1 MASSSIYTVGG
12 AVQAGGK
19 NAVYISRRADEELFD
34 LCRRSVFCY
43 VLTPRQMGKT
53 SLIVRIAER
62 LAQEAGIIAINI
74 DLQEFGTQ
82 VTAEQWYL
90 GLLTKLED
98 ELDLDTDVL
107 AWWQE
112 RSELGV
118 TQRLNQFFQEV
129 LLTEIEEPIVIFV
142 DEIDTTLSLD
152 FTDDLYSAIRF
163 LYLSRSLKPELRRLS
178 FVLVGVATPS
188 DLIRDPKRTP
198 FNIGERVDLT
208 DFTFEEA
215 LPLTDGLEL
224 EAEQG
229 QQVLEW
235 VLQWT
240 RGHPYLTQRLFQA
253 LIEQERQD
261 WSQATVDQVVERTFF
276 GKESKSDSNLEF
288 VRDMLTKRSPDLSE
302 GLRTYREVLR
312 GRKPV
317 LDEEQS
323 LVKSHLKLSGIVLRE
338 EGNLQVRNPIYRRVF
353 DEEWVRKNLPLN
365 WKKRWQHLSIES
377 RLSILVIILF
387 LLAPTPAAIFS
398 YRQYQKAEEQRKI
411 AAQGRDEAQIFT
423 LITSAERHF
432 DSSPGIASLIEAV
445 KAGKKLQALEEKLK
459 QSDPKSKVDSATKMR
474 IVTAL
479 RQIVYDVVERN
490 RLEHD
495 TAVRSVS
502 ISRDDRIIA
511 AAGDDGIIKLW
522 NLDGSLKKTIN
533 AHQVVNICIRSGDRT
548 IEETRGVTD
557 ISFSPDNQTIASV
570 GADGSVKLWN
580 LDGSPIKT
588 LRESQ
593 IPESE
598 DSDCQLD
605 SFPFGSV
612 SFSSDSQI
620 IAFSGNE
627 NTVKLWK
634 RDGSLITTL
643 EGHLDKITDISFS
656 KDNQMIATA
665 SLDNTVKLWKRDGT
679 LIKSL
684 EEHGDIPIRVGEIII
699 NKKGVMSVDFS
710 ADNEMIASAGVDQ
723 TVKLWNLDG
732 TLITSL
738 TGHSDTVTS
747 VSFSPDKQVIVATSK
762 DRTIKLWQKDGTLI
776 DTIESHGDEVNDIS
790 FSPNGKI
797 VVSVS
802 NDKWVKLWQLNDK
815 RLATLVHSG
824 LATLVHSG
832 GTVWDVTFSPD
843 LQLIASGGLGTVKL
857 WDLKGNLINTFE
869 GHTSFVYDV
878 IFSPDGQLIVSAS
891 GDGTAKFWRRDG
903 SLINTITEDENAL
916 NRINFSPDGQLI
928 AHGSRDGIVKLS
940 DRNGKLIST
949 LEHGGVIQ
957 GISFSPDGDLI
968 ASSGNDKTIKLW
980 DRKGHLI
987 KTLEG
992 HSDTVY
998 NPNFSPNGQLIV
1010 SASNDGTVKLW
1021 HRDGRLLNTLNHNGW
1036 VHEAAFNPDGKIIAS
1051 VGFDEVVRL
1060 WQTDGTLIASLR
1072 GHNIPILGLSFSP
1085 DGKTL
1090 ASSDGD
1096 GKIILW
1102 DLNLDNL
1109 VVQGCNWLY
1118 NYLVTN
1124 PKVSDEEVELCP
1136 KAKSERQKKQN
1147 K

>member
-12 AVQAGGK
+12 AVQAGGR

-34 LCRRSVFCY
+34 LCRQSVFCY

-62 LAQEAGIIAINI
+62 LAQEAEIIAINI

-152 FTDDLYSAIRF
+152 FTDDLYAAIRF
-163 LYLSRSLKPELRRLS
+163 LYLSRSLKQELRRLS

-198 FNIGERVDLT
+198 FNIGERIDLT

-215 LPLTDGLEL
+215 LPLADGLEL
-224 EAEQG
+224 EAEQR

-235 VLQWT
+235 VLEWT
-240 RGHPYLTQRLFQA
+240 GGHPYLTQRLFQA

-261 WSQATVDQVVERTFF
+261 WSKEAVNQVVERTFL
-276 GKESKSDSNLEF
+276 GRESERDSNLQF

-323 LVKSHLKLSGIVLRE
+323 LVKSHLKLSGVVLRE
-338 EGNLQVRNPIYRRVF
+338 EGKLQVRNPIYRRVF
-353 DEEWVRKNLPLN
+353 DQEWVKKHLPIN
-365 WKKRWQHLSIES
+365 WKKRLQ
-377 RLSILVIILF
+377 RLGIGLGILF

-398 YRQYQKAEEQRKI
+398 YRQYLKAEAAREEAVKQKNLAEKERQEAERQRNLAEAAQKEAEKQREFAERRKDVEIKARKEEAEQKKVAQKKRQEAEAARIAEEEQRQIAEERRLEAIAAQKLAERAQVEEANARLEAEKQRQIAEEQRKI
-411 AAQGRDEAQIFT
+411 AAQGRDEAQIVT
-423 LITSAERHF
+423 LITSAERRF
-432 DSSPGIASLIEAV
+432 DSSPGIAALIEAV

-459 QSDPKSKVDSATKMR
+459 QSAPQSKVDSATKMR

-495 TAVRSVS
+495 TALRSVS
-502 ISRDDRIIA
+502 ISPDDRIIA
-511 AAGDDGIIKLW
+511 SAGDDGIIKLW
-522 NLDGSLKKTIN
+522 NLDGSLKKTID
-533 AHQVVNICIRSGDRT
+533 AHQEIRVCIRG
-548 IEETRGVTD
+548 G
-557 ISFSPDNQTIASV
+557 NQTIRENRGVIDITFSSDNQAIVSV

-580 LDGSPIKT
+580 LDGSLIKT

-598 DSDCQLD
+598 RSNCQLD
-605 SFPFGSV
+605 SFPVGSV
-612 SFSSDSQI
+612 SFSSDNQI

-643 EGHLDKITDISFS
+643 EGHINKVTDISFS

-665 SLDNTVKLWKRDGT
+665 SLDNTVKLWKRDGN
-679 LIKSL
+679 LINSL
-684 EEHGDIPIRVGEIII
+684 EEHDDIPVRLGEKIIK
-699 NKKGVMSVDFS
+699 KKGVMSVDFS
-710 ADNEMIASAGVDQ
+710 PDNKMIASAGVDQ
-723 TVKLWNLDG
+723 TVKLWNRDG
-732 TLITSL
+732 TIITSL

-762 DRTIKLWQKDGTLI
+762 DRTIKLWQKNGTII
-776 DTIESHGDEVNDIS
+776 DTIDSHGDEVNDIS
-790 FSPNGKI
+790 FSQNGTI
-797 VVSVS
+797 VASVS
-802 NDKWVKLWQLNDK
+802 NDKSVKFWQLNSK
-815 RLATLVHSG
+815 PLATLVHSKG
-824 LATLVHSG
+824 PAVN
-832 GTVWDVTFSPD
+832 DVSFSPD
-843 LQLIASGGLGTVKL
+843 GRLIASGSDDGTVKL
-857 WDLKGNLINTFE
+857 WDLKGKLINTFE
-869 GHTSFVYDV
+869 GHTRIVWDLA
-878 IFSPDGQLIVSAS
+878 FSPDG
-891 GDGTAKFWRRDG
+891 
-903 SLINTITEDENAL
+903 N
-916 NRINFSPDGQLI
+916 
-928 AHGSRDGIVKLS
+928 
-940 DRNGKLIST
+940 
-949 LEHGGVIQ
+949 
-957 GISFSPDGDLI
+957 
-968 ASSGNDKTIKLW
+968 
-980 DRKGHLI
+980 
-987 KTLEG
+987 
-992 HSDTVY
+992 
-998 NPNFSPNGQLIV
+998 
-1010 SASNDGTVKLW
+1010 
-1021 HRDGRLLNTLNHNGW
+1021 
-1036 VHEAAFNPDGKIIAS
+1036 
-1051 VGFDEVVRL
+1051 
-1060 WQTDGTLIASLR
+1060 
-1072 GHNIPILGLSFSP
+1072 
-1085 DGKTL
+1085 TL
-1090 ASSDGD
+1090 ASSDSD

-1109 VVQGCNWLY
+1109 VERGCDWLY